1 MIGGDA
7 RALRPVQN
15 RRRAALAHDVIPRV
29 LQVRALLLPEEE
41 DAEARQERGELVA
54 DVLQHL
60 RVLLERAQQGRVRF
74 ERPARQGDGGE
85 FLQAADEVRFAGAEV
100 RGAEEE
106 DPVGAGVDGV
116 EVGDFGGGARF
127 GVGEGLFDDDA
138 AEGVAEEDYGP
149 RSGAFE
155 LWMRS
160 V

>member
-1 MIGGDA
+1 ME
-7 RALRPVQN
+7 
-15 RRRAALAHDVIPRV
+15 AA
-29 LQVRALLLPEEE
+29 
-41 DAEARQERGELVA
+41 G
-54 DVLQHL
+54 
-60 RVLLERAQQGRVRF
+60 
-74 ERPARQGDGGE
+74 
-85 FLQAADEVRFAGAEV
+85 EVRFAGAEV